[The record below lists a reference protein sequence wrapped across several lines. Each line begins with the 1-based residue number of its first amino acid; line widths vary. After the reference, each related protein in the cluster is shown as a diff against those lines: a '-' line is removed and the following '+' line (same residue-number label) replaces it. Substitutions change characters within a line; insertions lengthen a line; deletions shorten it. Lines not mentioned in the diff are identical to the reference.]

1 MLLLQREYTL
11 CSLLEQA
18 FTRQALQCV
27 FRRRHYSSQATLSR
41 SKDVAIIGGG
51 ITGLVSAYR
60 LAKLSPQ
67 SRVTIYEAGGRLGG
81 WIDSRYVDGDKG
93 KKILFE
99 RGPRT
104 LRPVGVNAEVTLQ
117 LVGTQLIS

>member
-1 MLLLQREYTL
+1 MLPHHREFTL
-11 CSLLEQA
+11 CNLLKQVY
-18 FTRQALQCV
+18 TRQAFQC
-27 FRRRHYSSQATLSR
+27 RSRRHYSSEAPLPR

-60 LAKLSPQ
+60 LAKSSPQ
-67 SRVTIYEAGGRLGG
+67 SKVTVYEAGSRLGG
-81 WIDSRYVDGDKG
+81 WIDSRYVEGDKG

-104 LRPVGVNAEVTLQ
+104 LRPVGVNAQVTLQ
-117 LVGTQLIS
+117 LVWI